1 MRIFYGIGFAAFGI
15 SFIILILNTER
26 LNKIFSQEHVV
37 HEDDGDGMENSYLV
51 RKNIASFKVRETKV
65 TEKDFRKNSY
75 PAIRL
80 GTLFALG
87 PGDASYSL
95 DAKIPMSKF
104 FVFFAEKDRLCIF
117 SSCRAY
123 DWAVKQI
130 GGWFEVENTN
140 YPTIKKIFNMSDG
153 DQYEHAQSLLIITNA
168 KSAIVGIYPDV
179 TLKDFIPIL
188 ELHPDLV
195 DFSLI
200 KTAF

>member
-1 MRIFYGIGFAAFGI
+1 M
-15 SFIILILNTER
+15 
-26 LNKIFSQEHVV
+26 
-37 HEDDGDGMENSYLV
+37 
-51 RKNIASFKVRETKV
+51 
-65 TEKDFRKNSY
+65 
-75 PAIRL
+75 
-80 GTLFALG
+80 
-87 PGDASYSL
+87 
-95 DAKIPMSKF
+95 
-104 FVFFAEKDRLCIF
+104 
-117 SSCRAY
+117 
-123 DWAVKQI
+123 
-130 GGWFEVENTN
+130 GGWFEVENTS